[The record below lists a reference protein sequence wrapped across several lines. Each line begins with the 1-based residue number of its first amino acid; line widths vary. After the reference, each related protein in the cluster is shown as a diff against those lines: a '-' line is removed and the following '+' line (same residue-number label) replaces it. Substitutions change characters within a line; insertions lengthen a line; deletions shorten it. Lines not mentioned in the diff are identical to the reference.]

1 MVKET
6 AQPTDPSFILGSHTT
21 EESQLL
27 KLAVISTEQTDIQVC
42 AHAHMHTHAN
52 ALKISF
58 KKENDLNKSTWCV
71 THRLIQTVVRSWYKE
86 R

>member
-1 MVKET
+1 MLVFNKENADWQDGSVVKET

-58 KKENDLNKSTWCV
+58 KKKM
-71 THRLIQTVVRSWYKE
+71 I
-86 R
+86 